1 MRAFLSLLSATVLLG
16 TVLYGQEQKLQE
28 EWRAHLVDWLKQHG
42 ETRIQEDER
51 GIGIEGNACR
61 LQATLHGSNVTNNG
75 TSAEVEYRITLPTG
89 QVVIEYVA
97 GVGKTLEE
105 AKKQAMANFILTTF
119 HPIYRAFINPADPHQ
134 SVETLTLANGPR
146 DAVVGNLLI
155 LGNAKLSEEEMG
167 GSAAEVR
174 RLISSAV
181 VPSGTH
187 WIKMVFGQRDG
198 KPVVASVT
206 MDNADHDALKE
217 EVPKLTWPKK
227 QGFFMAKIFFIIM
240 K

>member
-1 MRAFLSLLSATVLLG
+1 MRAFLSFLSATVLFG
-16 TVLYGQEQKLQE
+16 TALCAQEPKLQE

-42 ETRIQEDER
+42 ETHILEDAR

-61 LQATLHGSNVTNNG
+61 LQAALYGSKVTPNG

-97 GVGKTLEE
+97 GAGKTLEE

-134 SVETLTLANGPR
+134 SVETLNLSNGPR
-146 DAVVGNLLI
+146 DAVVGGLMI
-155 LGNAKLSEEEMG
+155 LGDANLSQEEMK
-167 GSAAEVR
+167 ATATEVQ

-181 VPSGTH
+181 VPPGTH
-187 WIKMVFGQRDG
+187 WIKMVFGQRNG
-198 KPVVASVT
+198 KPVVAAVT
-206 MDNADHDALKE
+206 MDNADHDALKQ
-217 EVPKLTWPKK
+217 EVPKLAWPKK
-227 QGFFMAKIFFIIM
+227 QGFFMAKIFIVIL